1 MARVALIIPAA
12 GSGSRFGGPVRKPFA
27 DLAGRAILLRTF
39 DRFAAV
45 EQIRQRILVVAPA
58 DLDLVRETYGNELSR
73 LGVDVIIPG
82 GKERYDSVRAGLD
95 LVRDECDLVAIHDAV
110 RPLVPLRAVAEALRL
125 AEQIGAACVGVPVHD
140 TVKRADAN
148 GIVLD
153 TPPRDGLWQVQ
164 TPQVFRT
171 GLIRQAYERLDRFRG
186 KVTDDSQLVEA
197 LGHPVVMVEGGREN
211 LKITTPADLALAEAW
226 LRAGGAA

>member
-1 MARVALIIPAA
+1 MASAALIIPAA
-12 GSGSRFGGPVRKPFA
+12 GSGTRFGGPVRKPYA

-45 EQIRQRILVVAPA
+45 EQICQRILVVAPA
-58 DLDLVRETYGNELSR
+58 DLDVVHKTYGDELSR
-73 LGVDVIIPG
+73 LGVDAIIPG

-110 RPLVPLRAVAEALRL
+110 RPLVPLRAVTEALRL
-125 AEQIGAACVGVPVHD
+125 AEKIGAACVGVPVHD
-140 TVKRADAN
+140 TVKRADAS
-148 GIVLD
+148 GIVLE

-171 GLIRQAYERLDRFRG
+171 GLIRQAYERLGQFRG

-226 LRAGGAA
+226 LRAVGTP